1 MTKDPT
7 TLGKGDKKPLSDPIT
22 PVIPDYELIR
32 VIGKGSFGEV
42 WVALDATGSPCALKI
57 IYKGVSDDQIF
68 NKELEGVTSYLP
80 ISRSNLGLVTI
91 LHVGKDPENE
101 FYYYTM
107 ELADNANESVG
118 KEWENY
124 QAKTLSSLI
133 GSTNNL
139 VPISKFEEISLNL
152 SNGLA
157 YLHEQGLVHR
167 DIKPSN
173 VIFVNGRAKLADV
186 GLVSVR
192 ADASTFIGT
201 AGYIPPEG
209 PGKPAADVFALGKTL
224 YELLTGKNISSFPEL
239 PTQVFA
245 NKTESHKF
253 AEYNK
258 LIVQAT
264 SPDYRER
271 PQNGEDLKRRVE
283 GIIKPSKKK
292 RSTDKITRGPRSY
305 AFGIFS
311 LVLVILVGLFFFSQD
326 SKSIPLEDF
335 RFENLIYYNAKGSDL
350 LEGIYSFSEKDELN
364 INCYFKAGILVKTD
378 AFYKNELH
386 TVLFFNSKCPSYLK
400 IDAVDN
406 WKRNLCMK
414 INGNPESNFPH
425 QIVLVR
431 QFGNKGEVLT
441 EASFQNSLINNGKSK
456 RDDNRSLVVSAGE
469 GELIWHSR
477 NHSWLQEYSNG
488 RLFSSINRKE
498 NIVYTS
504 KFNGLKSSRTQNFQF
519 KDGDL
524 LTISTEGLLA
534 DGNYSKKTQYE
545 LGNEAIFEE
554 LEDYQLHRLIKT
566 EKSLLNDGNLQIRFL
581 SEFINGE
588 NQPQPST
595 LNAKG
600 EIVVAFSVY

>member
-1 MTKDPT
+1 MNDQK
-7 TLGKGDKKPLSDPIT
+7 TLGGENADFSPNRSKPNIN
-22 PVIPDYELIR
+22 DYELIR
-32 VIGKGSFGEV
+32 VIGRGSFGEV
-42 WVALDATGSPCALKI
+42 WIALDATGSACALKV
-57 IYKGVSDDQIF
+57 IYKGES
-68 NKELEGVTSYLP
+68 KEGVFWKEFDGVTKYLP
-80 ISRSNLGLVTI
+80 VSRSNLGLVTI
-91 LHVGKDPENE
+91 LHVGKDPKKS

-107 ELADNANESVG
+107 ELADNANKNTG
-118 KEWENY
+118 KKWENY
-124 QAKTLSSLI
+124 RPKTLSSI
-133 GSTNNL
+133 IESM
-139 VPISKFEEISLNL
+139 VDPVSIKRFEEVCLNL
-152 SNGLA
+152 SDGLSH
-157 YLHEQGLVHR
+157 LHQEGLVHR

-173 VIFVNGRAKLADV
+173 VIFVNEQAKLADV
-186 GLVSVR
+186 GLVSLR

-209 PGKPAADVFALGKTL
+209 PGNPPADIYALGKSL
-224 YELLTGKNISSFPEL
+224 YELLTGKNVGSFPEL
-239 PTQVFA
+239 PTQAFS
-245 NKTESHKF
+245 KHSDSQKF
-253 AEYNK
+253 VNYNK
-258 LIVQAT
+258 LILEAT
-264 SPDYRER
+264 SPDFRDR
-271 PQNGEDLKRRVE
+271 PRNGRDFKRRFE
-283 GIIKPSKKK
+283 GISKPAKKK
-292 RSTDKITRGPRSY
+292 RSTDKITRRPRSY
-305 AFGIFS
+305 AFGIFALIS
-311 LVLVILVGLFFFSQD
+311 LMLVGLFFFSPD

-335 RFENLIYYNAKGSDL
+335 RVENLMYYNAKGSDL

-364 INCYFKAGILVKTD
+364 INCHFKAGILVKTD

-386 TVLFFNSKCPSYLK
+386 TVLFFNSKCPSYLE

-431 QFGNKGEVLT
+431 QFGTKGEVLT

-456 RDDNRSLVVSAGE
+456 RDDNMSLVVSAGE
-469 GELIWHSR
+469 GELIWHST
-477 NHSWLQEYSNG
+477 NHSWLHEYSNG

-524 LTISTEGLLA
+524 LTISTKGLLT

-545 LGNEAIFEE
+545 LGNEMFFEE
-554 LEDYQLHRLIKT
+554 FEDYKLHRLIKT
-566 EKSLLNDGNLQIRFL
+566 EKSLLNEGNLQIRFL

-588 NQPQPST
+588 NQLQPSI

-600 EIVVAFSVY
+600 ELVVAFSIY

>member
-57 IYKGVSDDQIF
+57 IYKGVSEDQIF

-91 LHVGKDPENE
+91 LHVGKDPKNE

-124 QAKTLSSLI
+124 QAKTLSSII

-139 VPISKFEEISLNL
+139 VPISKFEEISVNL

-173 VIFVNGRAKLADV
+173 VIFVNGHAKLADV

-209 PGKPAADVFALGKTL
+209 PGMPAADVFALGKTL

-271 PQNGEDLKRRVE
+271 PQNGEDFKRRFE
-283 GIIKPSKKK
+283 GISKPAKKK
-292 RSTDKITRGPRSY
+292 RSTDKIMRGPRSY

-311 LVLVILVGLFFFSQD
+311 LASLMLVGLFFFSSD

-335 RFENLIYYNAKGSDL
+335 RFKHFRYYNNIGTDL
-350 LEGIYSFSEKDELN
+350 LDGVYHIPEQEGVGIDCHFREGILAKAVASFNKK
-364 INCYFKAGILVKTD
+364 I
-378 AFYKNELH
+378 H
-386 TVLFFNSKCPSYLK
+386 TVLFFSSEKTIQLNLIS
-400 IDAVDN
+400 IDE
-406 WKRNLCMK
+406 WKKNLLMK
-414 INGNPESNFPH
+414 IIGDPFAKFPH
-425 QIVLVR
+425 EIDFVR
-431 QFGNKGEVLT
+431 QFSEKGEVLT
-441 EASFQNSLINNGKSK
+441 EASFQNSLIRSGKTTLS
-456 RDDNRSLVVSAGE
+456 D
-469 GELIWHSR
+469 R
-477 NHSWLQEYSNG
+477 N
-488 RLFSSINRKE
+488 
-498 NIVYTS
+498 
-504 KFNGLKSSRTQNFQF
+504 
-519 KDGDL
+519 
-524 LTISTEGLLA
+524 
-534 DGNYSKKTQYE
+534 
-545 LGNEAIFEE
+545 
-554 LEDYQLHRLIKT
+554 
-566 EKSLLNDGNLQIRFL
+566 FL
-581 SEFINGE
+581 SQGGRE
-588 NQPQPST
+588 S
-595 LNAKG
+595 
-600 EIVVAFSVY
+600 